1 MTNIDKGATRNL
13 VAFIRAYTDVL
24 EKQLQAVRDTMRE
37 TTEGV
42 MDGIQR
48 ISDRTAEKKK
58 EANTVLVS
66 TYTNPS
72 EDAKKT
78 MDSVQ
83 DAVAAVFDAA
93 QGTKPASVT
102 AAPTDDD
109 LKAKLRRHAGF
120 FSKHME
126 ALETLDEDVQGMLL
140 TMMGMLSRDDVI
152 SQRVDHVVQ
161 SLQAMQMSLAY
172 VLVDFEARCRQADV
186 DKVVKDLKSFTLR
199 TYTTEEERQAFVS
212 VFGEDKKA
220 S

>member
-13 VAFIRAYTDVL
+13 VAFIRSYTDVL
-24 EKQLQAVRDTMRE
+24 EKQLQAVRETMRE

-42 MDGIQR
+42 MDGIQK
-48 ISDRTAEKKK
+48 ISDSTARKKK
-58 EANTVLVS
+58 EANTVLMT

-72 EDAKKT
+72 DDAKKT

-83 DAVAAVFDAA
+83 DAVSAVFDAA
-93 QGTKPASVT
+93 QGTKPAT
-102 AAPTDDD
+102 AGPTDAD
-109 LKAKLRRHAGF
+109 KLRRHAGF

-126 ALETLDEDVQGMLL
+126 ALETLDEDVQGMLM

-152 SQRVDHVVQ
+152 SQRVEHVVQ

-172 VLVDFEARCRQADV
+172 VLVDFEARCKQADV

-199 TYTTEEERQAFVS
+199 TYTMEEERQAFVS